1 MLTVLQEQLAEAHGL
16 AMAAAEMVERVDSRL
31 NDHELC
37 RRLDELRL
45 DAAEARGR
53 CLEAERS
60 YGEEP
65 AREMLAHANTVA
77 GRAADLAG
85 VWFKAGTGPLAA
97 WSFLAMGEAGE
108 LSSWTAL
115 CSLAGRAGELTELAE
130 WGVEVQ
136 RRHLELVLER
146 APLVAELFS
155 PAGARWG

>member
-16 AMAAAEMVERVDSRL
+16 AMAAAETVERVDSRV
-31 NDHELC
+31 DDPELG

-60 YGEEP
+60 YGEEL
-65 AREMLAHANTVA
+65 ATERLAHANTVA
-77 GRAADLAG
+77 ERAADIAG
-85 VWFKAGTGPLAA
+85 VWFKAGTSPLAA

-108 LSSWTAL
+108 LSSWSAL
-115 CSLAGRAGELTELAE
+115 CSLAEREGELTELAE

-136 RRHLELVLER
+136 RRHLELVLGGTS
-146 APLVAELFS
+146 LVAELFS
-155 PAGARWG
+155 PAAPRWG